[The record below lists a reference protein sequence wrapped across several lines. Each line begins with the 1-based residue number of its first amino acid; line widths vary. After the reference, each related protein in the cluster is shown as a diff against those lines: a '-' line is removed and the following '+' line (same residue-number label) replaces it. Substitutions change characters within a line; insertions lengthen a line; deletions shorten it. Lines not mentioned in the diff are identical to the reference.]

1 VNRSSVRPS
10 PLFLGLLGI
19 TVIGAVLCALPG
31 ADPDSGSLT
40 LLTVGVVL
48 FVVGGWVV
56 SLCLH
61 EFGHAIVAY
70 RGGDHEVAG
79 RGYLTLDPRR
89 YTDPVLSIVLP
100 LVFLII
106 GGLPLPGG
114 AVLINHWA
122 LRSKPV
128 ESLVSLAGPLSN
140 LVIGLVLNTA
150 VLLAPMPVGLQ
161 WAFSYLAF
169 LQVLTFFF
177 NILPVPG
184 FDGFGVLS
192 PWLSREAQ
200 AVALRVRPWA
210 PLVLFLLLFGVRQ
223 VSVVFLNI
231 GYWLF
236 ALIGGNDQFSDI
248 GSVLFR
254 FWTR

>member
-1 VNRSSVRPS
+1 VRPS
-10 PLFLGLLGI
+10 PLFLGLLGV
-19 TVIGAVLCALPG
+19 TVIGAVLCALSTG
-31 ADPDSGSLT
+31 DPFLGNDWTLT
-40 LLTVGVVL
+40 AGIVL

-128 ESLVSLAGPLSN
+128 ESLVSLAGPLFN
-140 LVIGLVLNTA
+140 LVIGLVLNVV
-150 VLLAPMPVGLQ
+150 VLLAPLPGGLQ
-161 WAFSYLAF
+161 LAFAYLAF
-169 LQVLTFFF
+169 LQVLTFLF

-184 FDGFGVLS
+184 FDGFGVLA

-200 AVALRVRPWA
+200 AVALKVRPWA
-210 PLVLFLLLFGVRQ
+210 PLVLFALLFAVPAVSSVFFTIGRGLFGV
-223 VSVVFLNI
+223 L
-231 GYWLF
+231 
-236 ALIGGNDQFSDI
+236 GGDI
-248 GSVLFR
+248 SLAGLGDYNFR